1 MQVRRRVDLPALA
14 RRMPSMRLV
23 APYEVQSCAADVL
36 FWGDRLNRPGLS
48 EQQLDRAA
56 RQLYLSA
63 KNAAHYANMILNN
76 FRPVRD
82 VLAELDAPHDS
93 GELRFK
99 A

>member
-1 MQVRRRVDLPALA
+1 
-14 RRMPSMRLV
+14 MRLV
-23 APYEVQSCAADVL
+23 APFEVKTCAADVL
-36 FWGDRLNRPGLS
+36 FWADRFNRPGLS
-48 EQQLDRAA
+48 QQQLDDSA
-56 RQLYLSA
+56 RQLWLSA

-76 FRPVRD
+76 FRPVRE